1 MTAITVVEAVLY
13 KIVRILWPTFFW
25 HP

>member
-1 MTAITVVEAVLY
+1 MTTITVVEAVLY
-13 KIVRILWPTFFW
+13 KNVRILWPFFW